1 MSEVTENNIGYLSDV
16 KPGDTLFYTRDYPE
30 NEISEVTVK
39 SIELTSY
46 KGASRVEW
54 VNCEWEE
61 ADGMPME
68 NGISPASLF
77 RTEEE
82 ALKHLI
88 KKERKYINHLDDMK
102 AKAQVRIM
110 DLEERI
116 TQLHV

>member
-1 MSEVTENNIGYLSDV
+1 MSEVTANNIGYLSDV
-16 KPGDTLFYTRDYPE
+16 KPGDTLFYTKAYPE

-46 KGASRVEW
+46 NGVSYVEW

-61 ADGMPME
+61 ADGTPME
-68 NGISPASLF
+68 NGISPTFLF

-88 KKERKYINHLDDMK
+88 KKEHEYIKHLADMK
-102 AKAQVRIM
+102 AKAQVRIV